1 MDNPRL
7 SGSVRRVTVVQRDP
21 AGGTTST
28 VVYKR
33 ARNKK
38 KGSKIFKA
46 AEKATRRI
54 MKAQEKTADRYLE
67 RHQKSNRKKKDG
79 WLKDLTVNTIKAN
92 RSGTKELKLKRMLD
106 Y

>member
-1 MDNPRL
+1 MIDQIA
-7 SGSVRRVTVVQRDP
+7 GVTLVDILAKDP

-38 KGSKIFKA
+38 KGSKIFKV

-67 RHQKSNRKKKDG
+67 RHLKSNRKKKDG

-92 RSGTKELKLKRMLD
+92 RSGAKELKLRKALN